1 MSQEEE
7 VVVAEGE
14 DDMREREKGEERRH
28 MMAHGQRLLEKRY
41 PPTEVLHGVYAGDRT
56 QLSGFF
62 IKASESPLSLWLWH
76 FFVMAA

>member
-7 VVVAEGE
+7 VVVVVEGE

-41 PPTEVLHGVYAGDRT
+41 PPNRSATWSICWR
-56 QLSGFF
+56 
-62 IKASESPLSLWLWH
+62 
-76 FFVMAA
+76 